1 MEDLDLI
8 DAILNGDKRS
18 FEILFYRYEKEISK
32 YIYAYVKNIS
42 ETEDIVQEVFISVY
56 NKLFTFKSGKNFRP
70 WLYAIARNKTIDY
83 LRKSKK
89 AIFVDIDDRNIKIT
103 EQEYHPEDMAE
114 FKETKAIIENFIKI
128 LSFKNR
134 EVLYLKYYNQDMTF
148 SQLAQILNISE
159 GAAKRRYYSIYKKY
173 ISYIK
178 KNKTL
183 GGDNSEV

>member
-8 DAILNGDKRS
+8 DAILDGDKKS
-18 FEILFYRYEKEISK
+18 FEILFCRYEKEISK
-32 YIYAYVKNIS
+32 YVYTNVKNIA

-56 NKLFTFKSGKNFRP
+56 NKLYTFKSGKKFRP

-89 AIFVDIDDRNIKIT
+89 TIFVDIDDRNIKIT
-103 EQEYHPEDMAE
+103 EQEYHPEDIAE
-114 FKETKAIIENFIKI
+114 FKETKAVIESFIKI

-148 SQLAQILNISE
+148 SQLAEILNTSE
-159 GAAKRRYYSIYKKY
+159 GAVKRRYYSIYKKY
-173 ISYIK
+173 IAYIK
-178 KNKTL
+178 NNKSL